1 MSNQLE
7 KVQELIAL
15 RNEAR
20 LGGGEKAI
28 QKQHERGK
36 YTARERIAQLLDEG
50 SFEEIDMFVR
60 HRCHNFGQEK
70 KSYLGDGVVTGYGTI
85 DGRLV
90 YVFAQDFTVFG
101 GSLSE
106 TMAQKIC
113 KIMDMAMKMGAPVI
127 GLNDSGGARIQEGIN
142 ALAGYAEIFQ
152 RNILASGVIPQIS
165 AILGPCAGGAV
176 YSPAL
181 TDFTIMTKGISYMFL
196 TGPKVVKTVTGEDV
210 TQDALGG
217 AEVHSSKSGVAHFA
231 AEDGEECLKI
241 IRKLFSYIPQ
251 NNLEEA
257 PLVPCNDPIDR
268 LEDSLNEII
277 PDSAT
282 RPYDMYEVIGAIID
296 NGEFLEVQRN
306 YAKNEYERNKT
317 LYADGYIARAEME
330 QSQTTYEQAE
340 QSVLRARSQYERAE
354 TNLGYATIVSPVDG
368 TVISRKVDKGQTV
381 AASFQ
386 TPDLFEIAEDLSKMQ
401 IETSVSEADIGMIT
415 DGQRV
420 TFTVDA
426 YPTQTFEGVVR
437 QIRLSPTTT
446 SNVVVYTVVI
456 DVDNADLRLM
466 PGMTA
471 FVTIVIS
478 EKDDVWKA
486 PNAAFLIRSF
496 ANIIEDAGDAT
507 PKTHLAIERGG
518 AAVLVPYEKGLSTA
532 TETEI
537 ISDGVQSGDKIIV
550 GRHGA
555 TSSTNSQGR
564 GGMRGPGG
572 PM

>member
-1 MSNQLE
+1 MKTDSRFKRMMRWVWRKKWWIVTLA
-7 KVQELIAL
+7 VVVFGAMMIF
-15 RNEAR
+15 
-20 LGGGEKAI
+20 GGGDGDKNGQFATVAI
-28 QKQHERGK
+28 SRGGL
-36 YTARERIAQLLDEG
+36 RQ
-50 SFEEIDMFVR
+50 
-60 HRCHNFGQEK
+60 
-70 KSYLGDGVVTGYGTI
+70 VVTATGEIQPVNTVNVGSQVSGTI
-85 DGRLV
+85 DELFVDYNTKVKKGDVLLTIEPSVLQASVDEAKASLV
-90 YVFAQDFTVFG
+90 
-101 GSLSE
+101 S
-106 TMAQKIC
+106 
-113 KIMDMAMKMGAPVI
+113 
-127 GLNDSGGARIQEGIN
+127 
-142 ALAGYAEIFQ
+142 AE
-152 RNILASGVIPQIS
+152 S
-165 AILGPCAGGAV
+165 
-176 YSPAL
+176 
-181 TDFTIMTKGISYMFL
+181 
-196 TGPKVVKTVTGEDV
+196 
-210 TQDALGG
+210 
-217 AEVHSSKSGVAHFA
+217 
-231 AEDGEECLKI
+231 
-241 IRKLFSYIPQ
+241 
-251 NNLEEA
+251 
-257 PLVPCNDPIDR
+257 
-268 LEDSLNEII
+268 
-277 PDSAT
+277 
-282 RPYDMYEVIGAIID
+282 
-296 NGEFLEVQRN
+296 QRN

-386 TPDLFEIAEDLSKMQ
+386 TPDFFEIAEDLSKMQ